1 MTLEE
6 YPSEE
11 PNPSNNLGE
20 SYVAEAQQ
28 SIKHVPLICTDAGE
42 HEHLTNHFNE
52 KLNVK
57 IFNTYTD
64 LFSNVNVDSIQET
77 YPKISVYNK
86 VIAQ

>member
-1 MTLEE
+1 M
-6 YPSEE
+6 
-11 PNPSNNLGE
+11 
-20 SYVAEAQQ
+20 AEAQQ
-28 SIKHVPLICTDAGE
+28 GSKHVSLIQTDAEE

-57 IFNTYTD
+57 IFYMFTD

-86 VIAQ
+86 IIIQ